1 LNIDGRKSV
10 FSSLLLTELLLLL
23 LCADVYIVSSGRI
36 AAATESDAGGDILVM
51 KFCLLQL
58 LLVQPL
64 RPSRD
69 VITVFPSL
77 FVNKCV

>member
-1 LNIDGRKSV
+1 
-10 FSSLLLTELLLLL
+10 
-23 LCADVYIVSSGRI
+23 
-36 AAATESDAGGDILVM
+36 
-51 KFCLLQL
+51 

-77 FVNKCV
+77 FVNKCVWCTKCVCEINVFRSDSDLLNN